1 MSADNIS
8 KLRINYDVWNAEGM
22 TDENSLANALLTQPD
37 TLSPVL
43 THLAGREDKRFP
55 LSFLTEGVGN
65 FASTKSINDVEF
77 DWPVMG
83 RINKA
88 VQCVGLQGTGLGR
101 TTFYLTFTDKWFTR
115 EYFIEPGD
123 RSFQAKIVAEPYEG
137 TGGWVYPCVLNT
149 TDPTDT
155 VTSAGV
161 VGKKFVQTY
170 AAVTPYGGSRGNE
183 SNWVAPSKMRN
194 QTQLLRKSYAYEGI
208 APNRTVNI
216 TLTTGSGTTTKWG
229 DFEEWQHYLR
239 WKEELELAYWYS
251 KYNRDSAGA
260 VHLKD
265 LSSHKQVTTSSG
277 VLEQIPNVE
286 SYSYLTANKLKNVV
300 RDTLYGASDAQKMN
314 IVLYTGIGGM
324 EEFDKA
330 MKDDLASMTYV
341 KTSPTFVTGS
351 GKTMSLGGFFTS
363 YQHIDGH
370 TITARHL
377 PLFDNGP
384 MALASEVHPVTGLP
398 LESYRMIFLDMS
410 VYDGEP
416 NIYMVRQKGR
426 EFSRWVVAGATIPN
440 GFTGNAL
447 RASDIDGASVHFM
460 QGSGIAIRRATNCM
474 HLYCSLS

>member
-1 MSADNIS
+1 MSADNIN
-8 KLRINYDVWNAEGM
+8 KLRLYNDIWNADGM

-65 FASTKSINDVEF
+65 YTSTKDINDVEF

-88 VQCVGLQGTGLGR
+88 VQCTALEGTGLGR
-101 TTFYLTFTDKWFTR
+101 STFYLTFTDKWFVR
-115 EYFIEPGD
+115 GYIIEPGD
-123 RSFQAKIVAEPYEG
+123 RSFQAKVTGDGEST
-137 TGGWVYPCVLNT
+137 TGGWKYPMVLNT
-149 TDPTDT
+149 TEATDE
-155 VTSAGV
+155 VSSAA
-161 VGKKFVQTY
+161 VGKKFVQFFDP
-170 AAVTPYGGSRGNE
+170 VSPYGGSRGNE
-183 SNWVAPSKMRN
+183 SNVVSPSKMRN
-194 QTQLLRKSYAYEGI
+194 QVQLLRKSYRYEGI
-208 APNRTVNI
+208 APLRTVNI
-216 TLTTGSGTTTKWG
+216 QLATSKGTTTKWW

-239 WKEELELAYWYS
+239 WKEELETSYWYS

-265 LSSHKQVTTSSG
+265 LTSHKQVTTASG

-286 SYSYLTANKLKNVV
+286 SYAYLTAAKLKNVV

-314 IVLYTGIGGM
+314 IILYTGLGGL
-324 EEFDKA
+324 EEFDNA
-330 MKDDLASMTYV
+330 MKDDLASRAYV

-351 GKTMSLGGFFTS
+351 GTNLELGGFFTS

-370 TITARHL
+370 TITVRHL

-384 MALASEVHPVTGLP
+384 LALASELHPITGLP

-410 VYDGEP
+410 IYDGTP
-416 NIYMVRQKGR
+416 NVYMVRQKGR
-426 EFSRWVVAGATIPN
+426 EFSRWAVAGATVPP
-440 GFTGNAL
+440 GFSGNAL

-460 QGSGIAIRRATNCM
+460 QSSGMAIRRATNCM